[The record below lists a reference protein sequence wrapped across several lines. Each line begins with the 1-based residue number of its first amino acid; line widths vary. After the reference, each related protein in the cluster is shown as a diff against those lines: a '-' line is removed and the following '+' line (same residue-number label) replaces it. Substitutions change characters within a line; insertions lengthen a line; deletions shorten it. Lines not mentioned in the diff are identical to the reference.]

1 MKTNNEM
8 QIVSAK
14 VPAGVRAKLLKLAS
28 KKRWSLSQYVR
39 LLLEEHAAG
48 KRAA

>member
-1 MKTNNEM
+1 MKTNEM

-14 VPAGVRAKLLKLAS
+14 VPATVRAKL